1 MAVHFGGFS
10 SAAADNWAAS
20 RGLSRS
26 PIAVAI
32 LGQSNERGQ
41 VDPTEAIGGVLS
53 RVAYPQAFASLRN
66 AGLRYPIGPAVAKY
80 GSMWFKLYDDLYDWG
95 YDAQIINA
103 AKGSLSLLRHLVGQV
118 QTRANTTAYYQA
130 RSPARGT
137 LDRGY
142 IGDIIVNNGRVFQ
155 CVVGRDSF
163 AMFKGSRLDCLGA
176 PEIDYIYNGNS
187 GTTPAQ
193 TNATAASEPAGMAT
207 AAVGDVIV
215 DGTVSWKCLST
226 STTYLGATYAAG
238 AAMLEN
244 QVGFDPFGLIADTLD
259 RLLSVREAR
268 YRIACFANGQADTG
282 ADGTIYKN
290 ALNTLGTFFLKRGC
304 VYMPG
309 LSFWQPSQGTTN
321 WNTLSTSVTN
331 SVSDLKS
338 LADANYTASQV
349 QPGANLYSLLGTTGN
364 MAADGAYFAKD
375 SGKDN
380 IHVNAVG
387 AIAGGA
393 AWANAV
399 KAWLPQQN
407 I

>member
-1 MAVHFGGFS
+1 
-10 SAAADNWAAS
+10 
-20 RGLSRS
+20 
-26 PIAVAI
+26 
-32 LGQSNERGQ
+32 
-41 VDPTEAIGGVLS
+41 
-53 RVAYPQAFASLRN
+53 
-66 AGLRYPIGPAVAKY
+66 
-80 GSMWFKLYDDLYDWG
+80 
-95 YDAQIINA
+95 
-103 AKGSLSLLRHLVGQV
+103 
-118 QTRANTTAYYQA
+118 
-130 RSPARGT
+130 
-137 LDRGY
+137 
-142 IGDIIVNNGRVFQ
+142 
-155 CVVGRDSF
+155 
-163 AMFKGSRLDCLGA
+163 
-176 PEIDYIYNGNS
+176 
-187 GTTPAQ
+187 
-193 TNATAASEPAGMAT
+193 
-207 AAVGDVIV
+207 
-215 DGTVSWKCLST
+215 
-226 STTYLGATYAAG
+226 
-238 AAMLEN
+238 MLEN